1 MAIFSILCPWDKM
14 RKGPYL
20 GSGAE
25 NDKTKTTFPSRTL
38 KVGEKKVPLFLCLVA
53 PMRRYGHFLKIYVH
67 GTNSPFKLSW
77 KKIAIH
83 VKNVSFYKG

>member
-1 MAIFSILCPWDKM
+1 MAIFSILCPGDKM

-53 PMRRYGHFLKIYVH
+53 PIRRYGHFLNHEDRAKIGVARED
-67 GTNSPFKLSW
+67 P
-77 KKIAIH
+77 I
-83 VKNVSFYKG
+83 

>member
-14 RKGPYL
+14 RKWPYL

-77 KKIAIH
+77 KKMAIH